1 MTSLESKTVGDYVFT
16 IDSDNFITYATAF
29 NGKSIIRSLG
39 IKSMSPKTSLNVT
52 VEITIQS
59 LGKLLSQPWTAQIGT
74 FDNKPIRFE
83 NLSLDF
89 ITELLFQ
96 QTETVPAE
104 FKVRLLEEGTQELCA
119 VVWNLDLYSPS
130 TWLWSDSAK
139 ENLAAFVQPNH
150 PVLRAVLDE
159 AVLILGKETKISAL
173 PGYQLPPLVRPMV
186 QSIYQAL
193 VNRKITYS
201 NPPASWDLPGG
212 QRIRNAQQI
221 LEEKVGTCLDTAV
234 LFASLLE
241 ASGLNPVV
249 ALIPGHAFVG
259 YWTAE
264 YYVEKGDPPLWTEL
278 PISDVINLVDS
289 GYIELIE
296 TTTICEGLNQTP
308 YAQAVTET
316 RARISSTEGLGV
328 KSSESTLINVAA
340 CRLLRP
346 RPIRPM
352 PATFKSPDGTV
363 QVIEYKPMEFNV
375 NLLKKQLSSEGG
387 QGAAASTLDLNVP
400 PVVRRW
406 LDSLLDLSLRNP
418 LINYRGTN
426 AARILSTPGLL
437 HVLEDLLQNNQTL
450 SLVPSRPS
458 KGSEANAESSIL
470 DVRGEVVGGGDSA
483 SRLAE
488 ALSKKI
494 VVTDFPEDSHKTT
507 LRKLAS
513 AAKTFVEETG
523 SNGLY
528 LALGTL
534 NWWVK
539 KGSNGELQE
548 VTSPLILVPVNIISK
563 NRGREYFLTIDESSQ
578 VVPNF
583 SLAEKLRRDYG
594 VNLDKLVNLVEDESG
609 VDIDGT
615 FEYVRKTFA
624 AAGINNFRVDEKASI
639 SIFNFSTY
647 RMWRDLLDN
656 WEKFQENA
664 LINHFINSPN
674 SEFKDPVQDVP
685 QEDLDYLVSR
695 LPISSDASQAR
706 AISMAM
712 AGKTFI
718 LQGPP
723 GTGKSQTITNLL
735 ARALSEGKRVL
746 FVAQKEDAREVV
758 ANRLEAAGLA
768 AFSLNLGDKK
778 TSPRVIKEQLA
789 KVIDIAIAAD
799 EVGYETAR
807 GEYEGALLPL
817 QKYRN
822 RLHEVGRLGESI
834 YSALD
839 KKLAVQGTTA
849 LPIPGEFIANSSVE
863 DKELLHRSTKNL
875 ADLGPQ
881 TGIASTNPW
890 SFTTRTLDF
899 SESELAELKDLV
911 RFLRD
916 SLPVIQRS
924 PQSVTFLNSAKSVE
938 EITRIRSLQ
947 FDEAKSV
954 PQIDFTSPTS
964 QDAQRSAR
972 KSLEIFRTA
981 LNATTFDVSRLDSME
996 IDIWITKA
1004 QEADTSFVLFKGM
1017 KQGGVLKKITAIL
1030 GSAITA
1036 DKTQIVTALESLRS
1050 LKARKKQ
1057 AVNDL
1062 MQIPG
1067 IRIDE
1072 TLNFYTQDVL
1082 QTHFE
1087 MLERVEELS
1096 SFLSYTNC
1104 DSQTLEG
1111 LRSPAS
1117 SDSLAA
1123 LVGLGDKTKRVFE
1136 ILVSNEDSVTRWCN
1150 GGKFGTRFAEAIT
1163 QWSVDGLEHS
1173 FSQLTR
1179 WIALNAAAQPFVQHS
1194 LTEALSQLLS
1204 GKVSYID
1211 GPNAF
1216 LNGYYEALIQ
1226 NLKVE
1231 RGFNTFEAMTI
1242 NNHVKNLETAH
1253 TEIRDR
1259 LPRITGAE
1267 LLARRGFGSS
1277 MKVGAIGD
1285 LVAAIKQ
1292 PKSRTPIQTLL
1303 ARHWGVVTK
1312 ITPCVIASPD
1322 GCTRFLDASLPPF
1335 DLVVF
1340 DEASQIRVAHAVG
1353 AIGRAKAVIVVGDS
1367 KQMPP
1372 TSVAQV
1378 RNNESEEEE
1387 EKAADGLLGFDME
1400 SILDHCETALIP
1412 DIMLN
1417 WHYRSADESLIA
1429 FSNLKY
1435 YDGKLNSFPSPSTD
1449 RSLKGLSFE
1458 HVPGGQFLRPEN
1470 KPFYKVSKNGKNDF
1484 PEGTNQEEIDAIL
1497 KHLAKR
1503 LKDPETQNDSIGIV
1517 TFNKKQMDAI
1527 ENRLSEST
1535 DPDIQRAWSEGV
1547 GGETMFVKNLE
1558 TVQGS
1563 ERDVILFSVA
1573 FSKNLKGEIPLN
1585 FGPLTIA
1592 GGERRLNVAITRA
1605 RKQVRIFCSF
1615 MPDELVN
1622 RKPSSVGVAHLAQ
1635 FLKMANKEAEDSEEL
1650 YIIREPHPDRMR
1662 KVVLTALKDAGLNA
1676 VEEVGLSDF
1685 KVDIAIYDP
1694 KDSTKAVLGILL
1706 DGPRWNA
1713 RETVSDR
1720 DCLSVSLL
1728 RDRMGWPAIERI
1740 WLASW
1745 LRNPADEVQ
1754 RIKDV
1759 VDKVLKSGPA
1769 PVKKAQKKIEVEP
1782 IFTTL
1787 NSDEVADGE
1796 NPIDRLLQEIDE
1808 WIPMYPAVIA
1818 DKKYLDYLYDQ
1829 GVKKAVSEIAI
1840 QLTDAEGPVSPG
1852 RLAKFIA
1859 GCFGLERV
1867 VANRVNEINNMEF
1880 PGQKRDPEGFLF
1892 PQGVTHLTFPL
1903 WRRGTEY
1910 SARHIQDISITEISN
1925 AMKSICA
1932 VAHGIRPEQL
1942 NKEVSRLFG
1951 ITKVSAATNQR
1962 LDLARSFGLK
1972 HGRLVQDGEY
1982 IQAATQ

>member
-1 MTSLESKTVGDYVFT
+1 MTSLDSRTVGDYTFT

-29 NGKSIIRSLG
+29 NGKSIIRALG
-39 IKSMSPKTSLNVT
+39 IKSSSPKTSLNVT
-52 VEITIQS
+52 IEVTIQS
-59 LGKLLSQPWTAQIGT
+59 LGQSLSQPWTAQVGT
-74 FDNKPIRFE
+74 LDNRPLRFE

-89 ITELLFQ
+89 YSELLFQ

-104 FKVRLLEEGTQELCA
+104 LKVRLLEEGKEPLCE
-119 VVWNLDLYSPS
+119 VIWSLDFYSPS
-130 TWLWSDSAK
+130 TWLLTDSTK
-139 ENLAAFVQPNH
+139 ETLAAFVQPNH
-150 PVLRAVLDE
+150 PVLRSVLDD
-159 AVLILGKETKISAL
+159 AVSLLGKETKISAL
-173 PGYQLPPLVRPMV
+173 PGYQLPQLVRPMV

-201 NPPASWDLPGG
+201 NPPASWDLPMG
-212 QRIRNAQQI
+212 QRIRNAQTI

-241 ASGLNPVV
+241 ACGLHSVIAV
-249 ALIPGHAFVG
+249 IPGHAFVG

-264 YYVEKGDPPLWTEL
+264 YYAEQGDPPLWTEL

-296 TTTICEGLNQTP
+296 TTTICVGLNQVP
-308 YAQAVTET
+308 YAQAVSET
-316 RARISSTEGLGV
+316 RSRISSTDGLGSQST
-328 KSSESTLINVAA
+328 KSTLVNVTA
-340 CRLLRP
+340 CRVLRP

-363 QVIEYKPMEFNV
+363 QVIEYKPIEFSV
-375 NLLKKQLSSEGG
+375 NLLKQQLSNEGG
-387 QGAAASTLDLNVP
+387 QGSAASTLDLNVP

-418 LINYRGTN
+418 LINYRGSN
-426 AARILSTPGLL
+426 SVRILSAPGILG
-437 HVLEDLLQNNQTL
+437 VLENLLQNSQTL
-450 SLVPSRPS
+450 SLVPSRSS
-458 KGSEANAESSIL
+458 KGPEDASDSTIL
-470 DVRGEVVGGGDSA
+470 DARGEVTGAGDSG
-483 SRLAE
+483 SRIAE

-494 VVTDFPEDSHKTT
+494 IITDFAEDSHKSI

-513 AAKTFVEETG
+513 SAKTFVEETG

-534 NWWVK
+534 NWSVK
-539 KGSNGELQE
+539 NSKGENQA
-548 VTSPLILVPVNIISK
+548 VTSPLILVPVNITSK
-563 NRGREYFLTIDESSQ
+563 NRGREFFLSIDESSQ

-583 SLAEKLRRDYG
+583 SLAEKLRRDLG
-594 VNLDKLVNLVEDESG
+594 INLEQLVNLVEDESG

-615 FEYVRKTFA
+615 FEYIRKTLA
-624 AAGINNFRVDEKASI
+624 SAGVNNFRVDEKANLG
-639 SIFNFSTY
+639 IFNFSTY

-656 WEKFQENA
+656 WKKFQENA
-664 LINHFINSPN
+664 LIDHFINSPN
-674 SEFKDPVQDVP
+674 SEFKDPVQGVTE
-685 QEDLDYLVSR
+685 EDLDYLVSR

-746 FVAQKEDAREVV
+746 FVAQKEDARDVV
-758 ANRLEAAGLA
+758 AQRLESAGLS

-778 TSPRVIKEQLA
+778 TSPRAIKEQLV

-839 KKLAVQGTTA
+839 KKLAVQGSTA
-849 LPIPGEFIANSSVE
+849 LPIPGEFMANSTVE
-863 DKELLHRSTKNL
+863 DKEVLHRSIKIL

-890 SFTTRTLDF
+890 SFTTRTADF
-899 SESELAELKDLV
+899 SESDLTELRDLV
-911 RFLRD
+911 RSLRD
-916 SLPVIQRS
+916 TLLVAQKS
-924 PQSVTFLNSAKSVE
+924 PASMAFLNSTKSVD
-938 EITRIRSLQ
+938 EIIGIRTLQ

-954 PQIDFTSPTS
+954 PQIDFTSPAS

-972 KSLEIFRTA
+972 KSLKIFETS
-981 LNATTFDVSRLDSME
+981 LKSIPYDVNRLDSLE
-996 IDIWITKA
+996 IDVWITKA
-1004 QEADTSFVLFKGM
+1004 QEADASFVLFKGM
-1017 KQGGVLKKITAIL
+1017 KQGGVLKKITSIL
-1030 GSAITA
+1030 GTA
-1036 DKTQIVTALESLRS
+1036 VTSDRTKTVEALESLRS
-1050 LKARKKQ
+1050 LKVRKRQ

-1062 MQIPG
+1062 TQIPG
-1067 IRIDE
+1067 LRIDE
-1072 TLNFYTQDVL
+1072 TLNFYTHEVL
-1082 QTHFE
+1082 QSHSE
-1087 MLERVEELS
+1087 MLARIEELS
-1096 SFLSYTNC
+1096 SFLSQINC
-1104 DSQTLEG
+1104 GAQVLEE
-1111 LRSPAS
+1111 LRFPYS
-1117 SDSLAA
+1117 SDALAA
-1123 LVGLGDKTKRVFE
+1123 LVVLGEKTKRIFE
-1136 ILVSNEDSVTRWCN
+1136 ILDSNVESIDRWTTGN
-1150 GGKFGTRFAEAIT
+1150 EFGKKFAGTITEWAI
-1163 QWSVDGLEHS
+1163 DGLEHS

-1179 WIALNAAAQPFVQHS
+1179 WVTLNQAAQPLLEKS
-1194 LTEALSQLLS
+1194 LSEALSQLLT
-1204 GKVSYID
+1204 GKVNYID

-1216 LNGYYEALIQ
+1216 LNGYYETLVQ
-1226 NLKVE
+1226 NLRVE

-1253 TEIRDR
+1253 LEIRDR
-1259 LPRITGAE
+1259 LPRITGSE

-1292 PKSRTPIQTLL
+1292 PKNRTPIQTLL

-1322 GCTRFLDASLPPF
+1322 GCTRFLDAGLPPF

-1353 AIGRAKAVIVVGDS
+1353 AIGRAKAVIIVGDS

-1378 RNNESEEEE
+1378 RNHESDEEE

-1400 SILDHCETALIP
+1400 SILDHCEAALIP

-1458 HVPGGQFLRPEN
+1458 YVPGGQFLRAEN
-1470 KPFYKVSKNGKNDF
+1470 DAVYKPGKTPKVKYK
-1484 PEGTNQEEIDAIL
+1484 EQTNPAEIEAIL
-1497 KHLAKR
+1497 NHLAKR

-1517 TFNKKQMDAI
+1517 TFNQRQREEI
-1527 ENRLSEST
+1527 EEQLSEST

-1547 GGETMFVKNLE
+1547 GGESIFVKNLE

-1573 FSKNLKGEIPLN
+1573 FSKNLKGELPLN
-1585 FGPLTIA
+1585 FGPLNNA

-1605 RKQVRIFCSF
+1605 RKQVRVFCSF
-1615 MPDELVN
+1615 KPDDLIN
-1622 RKPSSVGVAHLAQ
+1622 RNPSSVGVAHLAQ
-1635 FLKMANKEAEDSEEL
+1635 FLKMANKEEESEEL
-1650 YIIREPHPDRMR
+1650 YVTREPHPDRMR
-1662 KVVLTALKDAGLNA
+1662 KQILAALKDAGLNA

-1685 KVDIAIYDP
+1685 KVDIAVYDP
-1694 KDSTKAVLGILL
+1694 KDNTKAVLGILL
-1706 DGPRWNA
+1706 DGPRWNS

-1754 RIKDV
+1754 RIKEV
-1759 VDKVLKSGPA
+1759 VENVLKLGAKPA
-1769 PVKKAQKKIEVEP
+1769 KKPQKKIDVEP

-1787 NSDEVADGE
+1787 NSDEVEDGE
-1796 NPIDRLLQEIDE
+1796 NPIDRLLQEIEE
-1808 WIPMYPAVIA
+1808 WTPMYPTVIA
-1818 DKKYLDYLYDQ
+1818 DKKYLDYLYDS
-1829 GVKKAVSEIAI
+1829 GVQKAVSDIAS

-1852 RLAKFIA
+1852 RLAKFVA

-1867 VANRVNEINNMEF
+1867 VTNRVDAINSLPY
-1880 PGQKRDPEGFLF
+1880 PGQHRDPEGFLY
-1892 PQGVTHLTFPL
+1892 PRGTTHLTFPL
-1903 WRRGTEY
+1903 WRRGTEL
-1910 SARHIQDISITEISN
+1910 SARHIQDISLTEISN

-1951 ITKVSAATNQR
+1951 VTKVSAATNQR
-1962 LDLARSFGLK
+1962 LDLARNFGLK
-1972 HGRLVQDGEY
+1972 NGRLVQDGEY
-1982 IQAATQ
+1982 VQASTN

>member
-1 MTSLESKTVGDYVFT
+1 
-16 IDSDNFITYATAF
+16 
-29 NGKSIIRSLG
+29 
-39 IKSMSPKTSLNVT
+39 MSPKTALNVT
-52 VEITIQS
+52 IEVTIQS
-59 LGKLLSQPWTAQIGT
+59 LGKSLSQPWKAQVGT
-74 FDNKPIRFE
+74 LDNKPIRFE

-89 ITELLFQ
+89 YSELLFQ

-104 FKVRLLEEGTQELCA
+104 LKVRLLEEGEQPLCE
-119 VVWNLDLYSPS
+119 VIWSLDFFSPS
-130 TWLWSDSAK
+130 TWLLTDSTK
-139 ENLAAFVQPNH
+139 ETLAAFVQPNH
-150 PVLRAVLDE
+150 PVLRGVLDE
-159 AVLILGKETKISAL
+159 AVSILGKETKISAL
-173 PGYQLPPLVRPMV
+173 PGYQLPQLVRPMV

-201 NPPASWDLPGG
+201 DPPASWDLPMG
-212 QRIRNAQQI
+212 QRIRNAQTV
-221 LEEKVGTCLDTAV
+221 LDEKVGTCLDTAV

-241 ASGLNPVV
+241 ASGLHSVIAV
-249 ALIPGHAFVG
+249 IPGHAFVG

-264 YYVEKGDPPLWTEL
+264 YYGEQGDPPLWTEL

-296 TTTICEGLNQTP
+296 TTTICDGLNQVP
-308 YAQAVTET
+308 YAQAVTQT
-316 RARISSTEGLGV
+316 RGSISSTDGLGSQ
-328 KSSESTLINVAA
+328 SSKSTLVNITA
-340 CRLLRP
+340 CRVLRP
-346 RPIRPM
+346 RPIRPI
-352 PATFKSPDGTV
+352 PAVFKSPDGTV
-363 QVIEYKPMEFNV
+363 QVIEYKPIEFSV
-375 NLLKKQLSSEGG
+375 NLLKKQLSDEGG
-387 QGAAASTLDLNVP
+387 QGAASSTLDLNVP

-418 LINYRGTN
+418 LINYRGSN
-426 AARILSTPGLL
+426 SVRILSAPGILG
-437 HVLEDLLQNNQTL
+437 VLENLLQNNQTL
-450 SLVPSRPS
+450 TLVPSRPS
-458 KGSEANAESSIL
+458 KGSEEKDDSTIL
-470 DVRGEVVGGGDSA
+470 DARGEVAGPGDSA
-483 SRLAE
+483 SRIAE

-494 VVTDFPEDSHKTT
+494 IVTDFPEDSHKST

-513 AAKTFVEETG
+513 SAKTFVEETG

-534 NWWVK
+534 NWSVK
-539 KGSNGELQE
+539 NSKGETQA

-563 NRGREYFLTIDESSQ
+563 NRGREYFLAIDESSQ

-583 SLAEKLRRDYG
+583 SLAEKLRRDLG
-594 VNLDKLVNLVEDESG
+594 INLEKLVNLVEDESG

-615 FEYVRKTFA
+615 FEYIRKTLA
-624 AAGINNFRVDEKASI
+624 AAGINNFRVDEKANLG
-639 SIFNFSTY
+639 IFNFSTY

-656 WEKFQENA
+656 WKKFQENS
-664 LINHFINSPN
+664 LIDHFINSPN
-674 SEFKDPVQDVP
+674 SEFKDPVQGVTE
-685 QEDLDYLVSR
+685 EDLDYLVSR

-746 FVAQKEDAREVV
+746 FVAQKEEARDVV
-758 ANRLEAAGLA
+758 AQRLESAGLA

-778 TSPRVIKEQLA
+778 TSPRVIKEQLV

-822 RLHEVGRLGESI
+822 RLHETGRLGESI

-839 KKLAVQGTTA
+839 KKLAVQGSTA
-849 LPIPGEFIANSSVE
+849 LPIPGEFIANSTVE
-863 DKELLHRSTKNL
+863 DKELLHRSIKNL

-890 SFTTRTLDF
+890 SFTTRNSDF
-899 SESELAELKDLV
+899 SEPELSELRDLV

-916 SLPVIQRS
+916 SLLVIQNS
-924 PQSVTFLNSAKSVE
+924 APSLAFLNAATSVE
-938 EITRIRSLQ
+938 EITGIRSLQ

-972 KSLEIFRTA
+972 KSLEIFETS
-981 LNATTFDVSRLDSME
+981 LKATPFDVNRLDSLE
-996 IDIWITKA
+996 IDVWITKA

-1030 GSAITA
+1030 GTAITS
-1036 DKTQIVTALESLRS
+1036 DKTKTVAALESLRS

-1057 AVNDL
+1057 AVTDL
-1062 MQIPG
+1062 THIPG
-1067 IRIDE
+1067 VRIDE
-1072 TLNFYTQDVL
+1072 TVNFYSQEVL
-1082 QTHFE
+1082 QAHSE
-1087 MLERVEELS
+1087 MLARIEELT
-1096 SFLSYTNC
+1096 SFLSLTNC
-1104 DSQTLEG
+1104 DPQTLEG
-1111 LRSPAS
+1111 LRAPS
-1117 SDSLAA
+1117 SADALKA
-1123 LVGLGDKTKRVFE
+1123 LVALGDKTKRVFE
-1136 ILVSNEDSVTRWCN
+1136 ILASSVDSVARWSDVN
-1150 GGKFGTRFAEAIT
+1150 KFGKKFAETVNEWA
-1163 QWSVDGLEHS
+1163 VDGLEHS

-1179 WIALNAAAQPFVQHS
+1179 WVALNQAAQPLVEKS
-1194 LTEALSQLLS
+1194 LNEALSQLLT
-1204 GKVSYID
+1204 GKVNYID

-1216 LNGYYEALIQ
+1216 LNGYYETLVQ
-1226 NLKVE
+1226 NLRVE

-1253 TEIRDR
+1253 SEIRDR
-1259 LPRITGAE
+1259 LPRITGSE

-1292 PKSRTPIQTLL
+1292 PKNRTPIQTLL

-1353 AIGRAKAVIVVGDS
+1353 AIGRAKAVIIVGDS

-1378 RNNESEEEE
+1378 RNHDSDEEEE
-1387 EKAADGLLGFDME
+1387 NAADGLLGFDME
-1400 SILDHCETALIP
+1400 SILDHCEAALIP

-1458 HVPGGQFLRPEN
+1458 YVPGGQFLRGEN
-1470 KPFYKVSKNGKNDF
+1470 DPVYKPGKTPKVMYK
-1484 PEGTNQEEIDAIL
+1484 EQTNPVEIEAIL

-1517 TFNKKQMDAI
+1517 TFNQRQREEI
-1527 ENRLSEST
+1527 EEQLSEST

-1547 GGETMFVKNLE
+1547 GGETIFVKNLE

-1573 FSKNLKGEIPLN
+1573 FSKNLKGELPLN
-1585 FGPLTIA
+1585 FGPLNNA

-1605 RKQVRIFCSF
+1605 RKQVRVFCSF
-1615 MPDELVN
+1615 KPDELIN
-1622 RKPSSVGVAHLAQ
+1622 RNPSSVGVAHLAQ
-1635 FLKMANKEAEDSEEL
+1635 FLKMANKEEDSEEL
-1650 YIIREPHPDRMR
+1650 YVTREPHPDRMR
-1662 KVVLTALKDAGLNA
+1662 KQVLSALKDAGLNA

-1706 DGPRWNA
+1706 DGPRWNS

-1754 RIKDV
+1754 RIKSV
-1759 VDKVLKSGPA
+1759 VDDVLKTGA
-1769 PVKKAQKKIEVEP
+1769 KPVKKAQKKTELGP

-1787 NSDEVADGE
+1787 NSDEVEDGE
-1796 NPIDRLLQEIDE
+1796 NPIDRLLQEVEE
-1808 WIPMYPAVIA
+1808 WTPMYPAVIA

-1829 GVKKAVSEIAI
+1829 GVQKAIHEIAV
-1840 QLTDAEGPVSPG
+1840 QLTDSEGPVSPG
-1852 RLAKFIA
+1852 RLAKFVA

-1867 VANRVNEINNMEF
+1867 VTNRVDAINGLPY
-1880 PGQKRDPEGFLF
+1880 PGQKRDAEGFLF
-1892 PQGVTHLTFPL
+1892 PKGETHLTFSL

-1910 SARHIQDISITEISN
+1910 SARHIQDISLTEIAN
-1925 AMKSICA
+1925 AMKAICGA
-1932 VAHGIRPEQL
+1932 AHGVRPEQL

-1962 LDLARSFGLK
+1962 LDMARSFGLK
-1972 HGRLVQDGEY
+1972 TGRLTQDGEY
-1982 IQAATQ
+1982 IQASTK

>member
-1 MTSLESKTVGDYVFT
+1 MTLLDSKTVGDYVFT

-29 NGKSIIRSLG
+29 NGKSIIRALG
-39 IKSMSPKTSLNVT
+39 IRSMSSKTALNVT
-52 VEITIQS
+52 IEVTIQS
-59 LGKLLSQPWTAQIGT
+59 LGKSLSHPWTAQVGT
-74 FDNKPIRFE
+74 LDNKPIRFE
-83 NLSLDF
+83 DLSLDF
-89 ITELLFQ
+89 YSELLFQ
-96 QTETVPAE
+96 QIETVPAE
-104 FKVRLLEEGTQELCA
+104 LKVRLLEEGTQQLCE
-119 VVWNLDLYSPS
+119 VIWSLDFYSPS
-130 TWLWSDSAK
+130 TWLLTDSTK
-139 ENLAAFVQPNH
+139 ETLAAFVQPNH
-150 PVLRAVLDE
+150 PVLRGVLDE
-159 AVLILGKETKISAL
+159 AVSILGKETKISAL
-173 PGYQLPPLVRPMV
+173 PGYQLPQLVRPMV

-201 NPPASWDLPGG
+201 DPPASWDLKG
-212 QRIRNAQQI
+212 QRIRNPQTV
-221 LEEKVGTCLDTAV
+221 LDEKVGTCLDTAV

-241 ASGLNPVV
+241 ASGLHPVIAV
-249 ALIPGHAFVG
+249 IPGHAFVG
-259 YWTAE
+259 FWTAE
-264 YYVEKGDPPLWTEL
+264 YYAEQADPPLWTEL

-296 TTTICEGLNQTP
+296 TTTICDGLNQVP

-316 RARISSTEGLGV
+316 RGRISSTDGLGSL
-328 KSSESTLINVAA
+328 SSRSTLVNVVA
-340 CRLLRP
+340 CRVLRP
-346 RPIRPM
+346 RPIRPI
-352 PATFKSPDGTV
+352 PAVFKSPDGTV
-363 QVIEYKPMEFNV
+363 QVIEYKPIEFSV
-375 NLLKKQLSSEGG
+375 NLLKKQMSEEGG
-387 QGAAASTLDLNVP
+387 QGGAASTLDLNVP

-418 LINYRGTN
+418 LINYRGSN
-426 AARILSTPGLL
+426 SVRILSAPGILG
-437 HVLEDLLQNNQTL
+437 VLENLLQNNQTL
-450 SLVPSRPS
+450 TLVPSRPS
-458 KGSEANAESSIL
+458 KGSESTADTTIL
-470 DVRGEVVGGGDSA
+470 DARGEVAGGGDSA
-483 SRLAE
+483 STIAE

-494 VVTDFPEDSHKTT
+494 IITDFPEDSHKST

-513 AAKTFVEETG
+513 SAKTFMEETG

-528 LALGTL
+528 LAMGTL
-534 NWWVK
+534 NWSVK
-539 KGSNGELQE
+539 NSKGESQA

-563 NRGREYFLTIDESSQ
+563 NRGREYFLAIDESSQ

-583 SLAEKLRRDYG
+583 SLAEKLRRDLG
-594 VNLDKLVNLVEDESG
+594 INLEKLVNLVEDESG

-615 FEYVRKTFA
+615 FDYIRKTFA
-624 AAGINNFRVDEKASI
+624 AAGINNFRVDEKANLG
-639 SIFNFSTY
+639 IFNFSTY

-656 WEKFQENA
+656 WKKFQENA

-674 SEFKDPVQDVP
+674 SEFKDPVQGVTE
-685 QEDLDYLVSR
+685 EDLDYLVSR

-746 FVAQKEDAREVV
+746 FVAQKEDARDVV
-758 ANRLEAAGLA
+758 AQRLESAGLA

-778 TSPRVIKEQLA
+778 TSPRAIKEQLV

-822 RLHEVGRLGESI
+822 RLHEAGRLGESI

-839 KKLAVQGTTA
+839 KKLAVQGSTA
-849 LPIPGEFIANSSVE
+849 LPIPGEFIANSTVE
-863 DKELLHRSTKNL
+863 DKELLHRSIKNL

-890 SFTTRTLDF
+890 SFTTRTSDF
-899 SESELAELKDLV
+899 SEPELSELKDLV

-916 SLPVIQRS
+916 SLLVIQNSS
-924 PQSVTFLNSAKSVE
+924 PSLAFLNAATSVE
-938 EITRIRSLQ
+938 EITGIRSLQ

-972 KSLEIFRTA
+972 KSLEIFETS
-981 LNATTFDVSRLDSME
+981 LKATPFDVNRLDSLE
-996 IDIWITKA
+996 IDVWITKA

-1030 GSAITA
+1030 GTAITS
-1036 DKTQIVTALESLRS
+1036 DKTKTVAALESLRS

-1057 AVNDL
+1057 AVTDL
-1062 MQIPG
+1062 THIPG
-1067 IRIDE
+1067 VRIDE
-1072 TLNFYTQDVL
+1072 TVNFYSQEVL
-1082 QTHFE
+1082 QAHSE
-1087 MLERVEELS
+1087 MLARIEELT
-1096 SFLSYTNC
+1096 SFLSLTNC
-1104 DSQTLEG
+1104 DPQTLEG
-1111 LRSPAS
+1111 LRAPS
-1117 SDSLAA
+1117 SADALKA

-1136 ILVSNEDSVTRWCN
+1136 ILASNVDSVARWSDGN
-1150 GGKFGTRFAEAIT
+1150 KFGKKFAETVNEWA
-1163 QWSVDGLEHS
+1163 VDGLEHS

-1179 WIALNAAAQPFVQHS
+1179 WVALNQAAQPLVEKS
-1194 LTEALSQLLS
+1194 LNEALSRLLT
-1204 GKVSYID
+1204 GKVNYID

-1216 LNGYYEALIQ
+1216 LNGYYETLVQ
-1226 NLKVE
+1226 NLRVE

-1253 TEIRDR
+1253 SEIRDR
-1259 LPRITGAE
+1259 LPRITGSE

-1292 PKSRTPIQTLL
+1292 PKNRTPIQTLL

-1353 AIGRAKAVIVVGDS
+1353 AIGRAKAVIIVGDS

-1378 RNNESEEEE
+1378 RNHDSDEEE

-1400 SILDHCETALIP
+1400 SILDHCEAALIP

-1458 HVPGGQFLRPEN
+1458 YVPGGQFLRGEN
-1470 KPFYKVSKNGKNDF
+1470 DPVYKPGKTPKVMYK
-1484 PEGTNQEEIDAIL
+1484 EQTNPVEIEAIL

-1517 TFNKKQMDAI
+1517 TFNQRQREEI
-1527 ENRLSEST
+1527 EEQLSEST

-1547 GGETMFVKNLE
+1547 GGETIFVKNLE

-1573 FSKNLKGEIPLN
+1573 FSKNLKGELPLN
-1585 FGPLTIA
+1585 FGPLNNA

-1605 RKQVRIFCSF
+1605 RKQVRVFCSF
-1615 MPDELVN
+1615 KPDELIN
-1622 RKPSSVGVAHLAQ
+1622 RNPSSVGVAHLAQ
-1635 FLKMANKEAEDSEEL
+1635 FLKMANKEEDSEEL
-1650 YIIREPHPDRMR
+1650 YVTREPHPDRMR
-1662 KVVLTALKDAGLNA
+1662 KQVLSALKDAGLNA

-1706 DGPRWNA
+1706 DGPRWNS

-1754 RIKDV
+1754 RIKSV
-1759 VDKVLKSGPA
+1759 VEDVLKTGA
-1769 PVKKAQKKIEVEP
+1769 KPVKKAQKKTELGP

-1787 NSDEVADGE
+1787 NSDEVEDGE
-1796 NPIDRLLQEIDE
+1796 NPIDRLLQEVEE
-1808 WIPMYPAVIA
+1808 WTPMYPAVIA

-1829 GVKKAVSEIAI
+1829 GVQKAVHEIAV
-1840 QLTDAEGPVSPG
+1840 QLTDSEGPVSPG
-1852 RLAKFIA
+1852 RLAKFVA

-1867 VANRVNEINNMEF
+1867 VTNRVDAINGLPY
-1880 PGQKRDPEGFLF
+1880 PGQKRDAEGFLF
-1892 PQGVTHLTFPL
+1892 PKGETHLTFSL

-1910 SARHIQDISITEISN
+1910 SARHIQDISLTEISN
-1925 AMKSICA
+1925 AMKAICGA
-1932 VAHGIRPEQL
+1932 AHGVRPEQL

-1962 LDLARSFGLK
+1962 LDMARSFGLK
-1972 HGRLVQDGEY
+1972 NGRLTQDGEY
-1982 IQAATQ
+1982 IQASTK

>member
-1 MTSLESKTVGDYVFT
+1 MTLLDSKTVGDYVFT

-29 NGKSIIRSLG
+29 NGKSIIRALG
-39 IKSMSPKTSLNVT
+39 IRSMSSKTALNVT
-52 VEITIQS
+52 IEVTIQS
-59 LGKLLSQPWTAQIGT
+59 LGKSLSHPWTAQVGT
-74 FDNKPIRFE
+74 LDNKPIRFE
-83 NLSLDF
+83 DLSLDF
-89 ITELLFQ
+89 YSELLFQ
-96 QTETVPAE
+96 QIETVPAE
-104 FKVRLLEEGTQELCA
+104 LKVRLLEEGAQQLCE
-119 VVWNLDLYSPS
+119 VIWSLDFYSPS
-130 TWLWSDSAK
+130 TWLLTDSTK
-139 ENLAAFVQPNH
+139 ETLAAFVQPNH
-150 PVLRAVLDE
+150 PVLRGVLDE
-159 AVLILGKETKISAL
+159 AVSILGKETKISAL
-173 PGYQLPPLVRPMV
+173 PGYQLPQLVRPMV

-201 NPPASWDLPGG
+201 DPPASWDLKG
-212 QRIRNAQQI
+212 QRIRNPQTV
-221 LEEKVGTCLDTAV
+221 LDEKVGTCLDTAV

-241 ASGLNPVV
+241 ASGLHPVIAV
-249 ALIPGHAFVG
+249 IPGHAFVG
-259 YWTAE
+259 FWTAE
-264 YYVEKGDPPLWTEL
+264 YYAEQADPPLWTEL

-296 TTTICEGLNQTP
+296 TTTICDGLNQVP

-316 RARISSTEGLGV
+316 RGRISSTDGLGSL
-328 KSSESTLINVAA
+328 SSRSTLVNVVA
-340 CRLLRP
+340 CRVLRP
-346 RPIRPM
+346 RPIRPI
-352 PATFKSPDGTV
+352 PAVFKSPDGTV
-363 QVIEYKPMEFNV
+363 QVIEYKPIEFSV
-375 NLLKKQLSSEGG
+375 NLLKKQMSEEGG
-387 QGAAASTLDLNVP
+387 QGGAASTLDLNVP

-418 LINYRGTN
+418 LINYRGSN
-426 AARILSTPGLL
+426 SVRILSAPGILG
-437 HVLEDLLQNNQTL
+437 VLENLLQNNQTL
-450 SLVPSRPS
+450 TLVPSRPS
-458 KGSEANAESSIL
+458 KGSESTADTTIL
-470 DVRGEVVGGGDSA
+470 DARGEVAGGGDSA
-483 SRLAE
+483 STIAE

-494 VVTDFPEDSHKTT
+494 IITDFPEDSHKST

-513 AAKTFVEETG
+513 SAKTFMEETG

-528 LALGTL
+528 LAMGTL
-534 NWWVK
+534 NWSVK
-539 KGSNGELQE
+539 NSKGESQA

-563 NRGREYFLTIDESSQ
+563 NRGREYFLAIDESSQ

-583 SLAEKLRRDYG
+583 SLAEKLRRDLG
-594 VNLDKLVNLVEDESG
+594 INLEKLVNLVEDESG

-615 FEYVRKTFA
+615 FDYIRKTFA
-624 AAGINNFRVDEKASI
+624 AAGINNFRVDEKANLG
-639 SIFNFSTY
+639 IFNFSTY

-656 WEKFQENA
+656 WKKFQENA

-674 SEFKDPVQDVP
+674 SEFKDPVQGVTE
-685 QEDLDYLVSR
+685 EDLDYLVSR

-746 FVAQKEDAREVV
+746 FVAQKEDARDVV
-758 ANRLEAAGLA
+758 AQRLESAGLA

-778 TSPRVIKEQLA
+778 TSPRAIKEQLV

-822 RLHEVGRLGESI
+822 RLHEAGRLGESI

-839 KKLAVQGTTA
+839 KKLAVQGSTA
-849 LPIPGEFIANSSVE
+849 LPIPGEFIANSTVE
-863 DKELLHRSTKNL
+863 DKELLHRSIKNL

-890 SFTTRTLDF
+890 SFTTRTSDF
-899 SESELAELKDLV
+899 SEPELSELKDLV

-916 SLPVIQRS
+916 SLLVIQNSS
-924 PQSVTFLNSAKSVE
+924 PSLAFLNAATSVE
-938 EITRIRSLQ
+938 ETTGIRSLQ

-972 KSLEIFRTA
+972 KSLEIFETS
-981 LNATTFDVSRLDSME
+981 LKATPFDVNRLDSLE
-996 IDIWITKA
+996 VDVWITKA
-1004 QEADTSFVLFKGM
+1004 QEADTSFVLIKGM
-1017 KQGGVLKKITAIL
+1017 KQGGVLKRITAIL
-1030 GSAITA
+1030 GTAITS
-1036 DKTQIVTALESLRS
+1036 DKTKTVAALESLRS

-1057 AVNDL
+1057 AITDL
-1062 MQIPG
+1062 THIPG
-1067 IRIDE
+1067 VRIDE
-1072 TLNFYTQDVL
+1072 TVNFYSQEVL
-1082 QTHFE
+1082 QAHSE
-1087 MLERVEELS
+1087 MLARIEELT
-1096 SFLSYTNC
+1096 SFLYLTNC
-1104 DSQTLEG
+1104 DPQTLEG
-1111 LRSPAS
+1111 LRAPS
-1117 SDSLAA
+1117 SADALKA

-1136 ILVSNEDSVTRWCN
+1136 ILASNVDSVARWSDGN
-1150 GGKFGTRFAEAIT
+1150 KFGKKFAETVNEWA
-1163 QWSVDGLEHS
+1163 VDGLEHS

-1179 WIALNAAAQPFVQHS
+1179 WVALNQAAQPLVEKS
-1194 LTEALSQLLS
+1194 LNEALSRLLT
-1204 GKVSYID
+1204 GKVNYID

-1216 LNGYYEALIQ
+1216 LNGYYETLVQ
-1226 NLKVE
+1226 NLRVE

-1253 TEIRDR
+1253 SEIRDR
-1259 LPRITGAE
+1259 LPRITGSE

-1292 PKSRTPIQTLL
+1292 PKNRTPIQTLL

-1353 AIGRAKAVIVVGDS
+1353 AIGRAKAVIIVGDS

-1378 RNNESEEEE
+1378 RNHDSDEEE

-1400 SILDHCETALIP
+1400 SILDHCEAALIP

-1458 HVPGGQFLRPEN
+1458 YVPGGQFLRGEN
-1470 KPFYKVSKNGKNDF
+1470 DPVYKPGKTPKVMYK
-1484 PEGTNQEEIDAIL
+1484 EQTNPVEIEAIL

-1517 TFNKKQMDAI
+1517 TFNQRQREEI
-1527 ENRLSEST
+1527 EEQLSEST

-1547 GGETMFVKNLE
+1547 GGETIFVKNLE

-1573 FSKNLKGEIPLN
+1573 FSKNLKGELPLN
-1585 FGPLTIA
+1585 FGPLNNA

-1605 RKQVRIFCSF
+1605 RKQVRVFCSF
-1615 MPDELVN
+1615 KPDELIN
-1622 RKPSSVGVAHLAQ
+1622 RNPSSVGVAHLAQ
-1635 FLKMANKEAEDSEEL
+1635 FLKMANKEEDSEEL
-1650 YIIREPHPDRMR
+1650 YVTREPHPDRMR
-1662 KVVLTALKDAGLNA
+1662 KQVLSALKDAGLNA

-1706 DGPRWNA
+1706 DGPRWNS

-1754 RIKDV
+1754 RIKSV
-1759 VDKVLKSGPA
+1759 VEDVLKTGA
-1769 PVKKAQKKIEVEP
+1769 KPVKKAQKKTELGP

-1787 NSDEVADGE
+1787 NSDEVEDGE
-1796 NPIDRLLQEIDE
+1796 NPIDRLLQEVDE
-1808 WIPMYPAVIA
+1808 WTPMYPSVIA
-1818 DKKYLDYLYDQ
+1818 DKRYLDYLYDQ
-1829 GVKKAVSEIAI
+1829 GVQKAVHEIAV
-1840 QLTDAEGPVSPG
+1840 QLTDSEGPVSPG
-1852 RLAKFIA
+1852 RLAKFVA

-1867 VANRVNEINNMEF
+1867 VTNRVDAINGLPY
-1880 PGQKRDPEGFLF
+1880 PGQKRDAEGFLF
-1892 PQGVTHLTFPL
+1892 PKGETHLTFSL

-1910 SARHIQDISITEISN
+1910 SARHIQDISLTEISN
-1925 AMKSICA
+1925 AMKAICGA
-1932 VAHGIRPEQL
+1932 AHGVRPEQL

-1962 LDLARSFGLK
+1962 LDMARSFGLK
-1972 HGRLVQDGEY
+1972 NGRLTQDGEY
-1982 IQAATQ
+1982 IQASTK

>member
-1 MTSLESKTVGDYVFT
+1 MTLLDSKTVGDYVFT

-29 NGKSIIRSLG
+29 NGKSIIRALG
-39 IKSMSPKTSLNVT
+39 IRSMSSKTALNVT
-52 VEITIQS
+52 IEVTIQS
-59 LGKLLSQPWTAQIGT
+59 LGKSLSQPWKAQVGT
-74 FDNKPIRFE
+74 LDNKPIRFE

-89 ITELLFQ
+89 YSELLFQ
-96 QTETVPAE
+96 QIETVPAE
-104 FKVRLLEEGTQELCA
+104 LKVRLLEEGTQQLCE
-119 VVWNLDLYSPS
+119 VIWSLDFYSPS
-130 TWLWSDSAK
+130 TWLLTDSTK
-139 ENLAAFVQPNH
+139 ETLAAFVQPNH
-150 PVLRAVLDE
+150 PVLRGVLDE
-159 AVLILGKETKISAL
+159 AVSILGKETKISAL
-173 PGYQLPPLVRPMV
+173 PGYQLPQLVRPMV

-201 NPPASWDLPGG
+201 DPPASWDLKG
-212 QRIRNAQQI
+212 QRIRNPQTV
-221 LEEKVGTCLDTAV
+221 LDEKVGTCLDTAV

-241 ASGLNPVV
+241 ASGLHPVIAV
-249 ALIPGHAFVG
+249 IPGHAFVG
-259 YWTAE
+259 FWTAE
-264 YYVEKGDPPLWTEL
+264 YYAEQADPPLWTEL

-296 TTTICEGLNQTP
+296 TTTICDGLNQVP

-316 RARISSTEGLGV
+316 RGRISSTDGLGSL
-328 KSSESTLINVAA
+328 SSRSTLVNVVA
-340 CRLLRP
+340 CRVLRP
-346 RPIRPM
+346 RPIRPI
-352 PATFKSPDGTV
+352 PAVFKSPDGTV
-363 QVIEYKPMEFNV
+363 QVIEYKPIEFSV
-375 NLLKKQLSSEGG
+375 NLLKKQMSEEGG
-387 QGAAASTLDLNVP
+387 QGGAASTLDLNVP

-418 LINYRGTN
+418 LINYRGSN
-426 AARILSTPGLL
+426 SVRILSAPGILG
-437 HVLEDLLQNNQTL
+437 VLENLLQNNQTL
-450 SLVPSRPS
+450 TLVPSRPS
-458 KGSEANAESSIL
+458 KGSESTADTTIL
-470 DVRGEVVGGGDSA
+470 DARGEVAGGGDSA
-483 SRLAE
+483 STIAE

-494 VVTDFPEDSHKTT
+494 IITDFPEDSHKST

-513 AAKTFVEETG
+513 SAKTFMEETG

-528 LALGTL
+528 LAMGTL
-534 NWWVK
+534 NWSVK
-539 KGSNGELQE
+539 NSKGESQA

-563 NRGREYFLTIDESSQ
+563 NRGREYFLAIDESSQ

-583 SLAEKLRRDYG
+583 SLAEKLRRDLG
-594 VNLDKLVNLVEDESG
+594 INLEKLVNLVEDESG

-615 FEYVRKTFA
+615 FDYIRKTFA
-624 AAGINNFRVDEKASI
+624 AAGINNFRVDEKANLG
-639 SIFNFSTY
+639 IFNFSTY

-656 WEKFQENA
+656 WKKFQENA

-674 SEFKDPVQDVP
+674 SEFKDPVQGVTE
-685 QEDLDYLVSR
+685 EDLDYLVSR

-746 FVAQKEDAREVV
+746 FVAQKEDARDVV
-758 ANRLEAAGLA
+758 AQRLESAGLA

-778 TSPRVIKEQLA
+778 TSPRAIKEQLV

-822 RLHEVGRLGESI
+822 RLHEAGRLGESI

-839 KKLAVQGTTA
+839 KKLAVQGSTA
-849 LPIPGEFIANSSVE
+849 LPIPGEFIANSTVE
-863 DKELLHRSTKNL
+863 DKELLHRSIKNL

-890 SFTTRTLDF
+890 SFTTRTSDF
-899 SESELAELKDLV
+899 SEPELSELKDLV

-916 SLPVIQRS
+916 SLLVIQNSS
-924 PQSVTFLNSAKSVE
+924 PSLAFLNAATSVE
-938 EITRIRSLQ
+938 EITGIRSLQ

-972 KSLEIFRTA
+972 KSLEIFETS
-981 LNATTFDVSRLDSME
+981 LKATPFNVNRLDSLE
-996 IDIWITKA
+996 VDVWITKA

-1030 GSAITA
+1030 GTAITS
-1036 DKTQIVTALESLRS
+1036 DKTKTVAALESLRS

-1057 AVNDL
+1057 AVTDL
-1062 MQIPG
+1062 THIPG
-1067 IRIDE
+1067 VRIDE
-1072 TLNFYTQDVL
+1072 TVNFYSQEVL
-1082 QTHFE
+1082 QAHSE
-1087 MLERVEELS
+1087 MLARIEELT
-1096 SFLSYTNC
+1096 SFLSLTNC
-1104 DSQTLEG
+1104 DPQTLEG
-1111 LRSPAS
+1111 LRAPS
-1117 SDSLAA
+1117 SADALKA

-1136 ILVSNEDSVTRWCN
+1136 ILASNVDSVARWSDGN
-1150 GGKFGTRFAEAIT
+1150 KFGKKFAETVNEWA
-1163 QWSVDGLEHS
+1163 VDGLEHS

-1179 WIALNAAAQPFVQHS
+1179 WVALNQAAQPLVEKS
-1194 LTEALSQLLS
+1194 LNEALSRLLT
-1204 GKVSYID
+1204 GKVNYID

-1216 LNGYYEALIQ
+1216 LNGYYETLVQ
-1226 NLKVE
+1226 NLRVE

-1253 TEIRDR
+1253 SEIRDR
-1259 LPRITGAE
+1259 LPRITGSE

-1292 PKSRTPIQTLL
+1292 PKNRTPIQTLL

-1353 AIGRAKAVIVVGDS
+1353 AIGRAKAVIIVGDS

-1378 RNNESEEEE
+1378 RNHDSDEEE

-1400 SILDHCETALIP
+1400 SILDHCEAALIP

-1458 HVPGGQFLRPEN
+1458 YVPGGQFLRGEN
-1470 KPFYKVSKNGKNDF
+1470 DPVYKPGKTTKVMYK
-1484 PEGTNQEEIDAIL
+1484 EQTNPVEIEAIL

-1517 TFNKKQMDAI
+1517 TFNQRQREEI
-1527 ENRLSEST
+1527 EEQLSEST

-1547 GGETMFVKNLE
+1547 GGETIFVKNLE

-1573 FSKNLKGEIPLN
+1573 FSKNLKGELPLN
-1585 FGPLTIA
+1585 FGPLNNA

-1605 RKQVRIFCSF
+1605 RKQVRVFCSF
-1615 MPDELVN
+1615 KPDELIN
-1622 RKPSSVGVAHLAQ
+1622 RNPSSVGVAHLAQ
-1635 FLKMANKEAEDSEEL
+1635 FLKMANKEEDSEEL
-1650 YIIREPHPDRMR
+1650 YVTREPHPDRMR
-1662 KVVLTALKDAGLNA
+1662 KQVLSALKDAGLNA

-1706 DGPRWNA
+1706 DGPRWNS

-1754 RIKDV
+1754 RIKSV
-1759 VDKVLKSGPA
+1759 VEDVLKTGA
-1769 PVKKAQKKIEVEP
+1769 KPVKKAQKKTELGP

-1787 NSDEVADGE
+1787 NSDEVEDGE
-1796 NPIDRLLQEIDE
+1796 NPIDRLLQEVEE
-1808 WIPMYPAVIA
+1808 WTPMYPAVIA

-1829 GVKKAVSEIAI
+1829 GVQKAVHEIAV
-1840 QLTDAEGPVSPG
+1840 QLTDSEGPVSPG
-1852 RLAKFIA
+1852 RLAKFVA

-1867 VANRVNEINNMEF
+1867 VTNRVDAINGLPY
-1880 PGQKRDPEGFLF
+1880 PGQKRDAEGFLF
-1892 PQGVTHLTFPL
+1892 PKGETHLTFSL

-1910 SARHIQDISITEISN
+1910 SARHIQDISLTEISN
-1925 AMKSICA
+1925 AMKAICGA
-1932 VAHGIRPEQL
+1932 AHGVRPEQL

-1962 LDLARSFGLK
+1962 LDMARSFGLK
-1972 HGRLVQDGEY
+1972 NGRLIQDGEY
-1982 IQAATQ
+1982 IQASTK

>member
-1 MTSLESKTVGDYVFT
+1 MTLLDSKTVGDYVFT

-29 NGKSIIRSLG
+29 NGKSIIRALG
-39 IKSMSPKTSLNVT
+39 IRSMSSKTSLNVT
-52 VEITIQS
+52 IEVTIQS
-59 LGKLLSQPWTAQIGT
+59 LGKSLSHPWTAQVGT
-74 FDNKPIRFE
+74 LDNKPIRFE
-83 NLSLDF
+83 DLSLDF
-89 ITELLFQ
+89 YSELLFQ
-96 QTETVPAE
+96 QIETVPAE
-104 FKVRLLEEGTQELCA
+104 LKVRLLEEGAQQLCE
-119 VVWNLDLYSPS
+119 VIWSLDFYSPS
-130 TWLWSDSAK
+130 TWLLTDSTK
-139 ENLAAFVQPNH
+139 ETLAAFVQPNH
-150 PVLRAVLDE
+150 PVLRGVLDE
-159 AVLILGKETKISAL
+159 AVSILGKETKISAL
-173 PGYQLPPLVRPMV
+173 PGYQLPQLVRPMV
-186 QSIYQAL
+186 QSSYQAL

-201 NPPASWDLPGG
+201 DPPASWDLKG
-212 QRIRNAQQI
+212 QRIRNPQTV
-221 LEEKVGTCLDTAV
+221 LDEKVGTCLDTAV

-241 ASGLNPVV
+241 ASGLHPVIAV
-249 ALIPGHAFVG
+249 IPGHAFVG
-259 YWTAE
+259 FWTAE
-264 YYVEKGDPPLWTEL
+264 YYAEQADPPLWTEL

-296 TTTICEGLNQTP
+296 TTTICDGLNQVP

-316 RARISSTEGLGV
+316 RGRISSTDGLGSL
-328 KSSESTLINVAA
+328 SSRSTLVNVVA
-340 CRLLRP
+340 CRVLRP
-346 RPIRPM
+346 RPIRPI
-352 PATFKSPDGTV
+352 PAVFKSPDGTV
-363 QVIEYKPMEFNV
+363 QVIEYKPIEFSV
-375 NLLKKQLSSEGG
+375 NLLKKQMSEEGG
-387 QGAAASTLDLNVP
+387 QGGAASTLDLNVP

-418 LINYRGTN
+418 LINYRGSN
-426 AARILSTPGLL
+426 SVRILSAPGILG
-437 HVLEDLLQNNQTL
+437 VLENLLQNNQTL
-450 SLVPSRPS
+450 TLVPSRPS
-458 KGSEANAESSIL
+458 KGSESTADTTIL
-470 DVRGEVVGGGDSA
+470 DARGEVAGGGDSA
-483 SRLAE
+483 STIAE

-494 VVTDFPEDSHKTT
+494 IITDFPEDSHKST

-513 AAKTFVEETG
+513 SAKTFMEETG

-528 LALGTL
+528 LAMGTL
-534 NWWVK
+534 NWSVK
-539 KGSNGELQE
+539 NSKGESQA

-563 NRGREYFLTIDESSQ
+563 NRGREYFLAIDESSQ

-583 SLAEKLRRDYG
+583 SLAEKLRRDLG
-594 VNLDKLVNLVEDESG
+594 INLEKLVNLVEDESG

-615 FEYVRKTFA
+615 FDYIRKTFA
-624 AAGINNFRVDEKASI
+624 AAGINNFRVDEKANLG
-639 SIFNFSTY
+639 IFNFSTY

-656 WEKFQENA
+656 WKKFQENA

-674 SEFKDPVQDVP
+674 SEFKDPVQGVTE
-685 QEDLDYLVSR
+685 EDLDYLVSR

-746 FVAQKEDAREVV
+746 FVAQKEDARDVV
-758 ANRLEAAGLA
+758 AQRLESAGLA

-778 TSPRVIKEQLA
+778 TSPRAIKEQLV

-822 RLHEVGRLGESI
+822 RLHEAGRLGESI

-839 KKLAVQGTTA
+839 KKLAVQGSTA
-849 LPIPGEFIANSSVE
+849 LPIPGEFIANSTVE
-863 DKELLHRSTKNL
+863 DKELLHRSIKNL

-890 SFTTRTLDF
+890 SFTTRTSDF
-899 SESELAELKDLV
+899 SEPELSELKDLV

-916 SLPVIQRS
+916 SLLVIQNSS
-924 PQSVTFLNSAKSVE
+924 PSLAFLNAATSVE
-938 EITRIRSLQ
+938 EITGIRSLQ

-972 KSLEIFRTA
+972 KSLEIFETS
-981 LNATTFDVSRLDSME
+981 LKATPFDVNRLDSLE
-996 IDIWITKA
+996 VDVWITKA

-1030 GSAITA
+1030 GTAITS
-1036 DKTQIVTALESLRS
+1036 DKTKTVAALESLRS

-1057 AVNDL
+1057 AVTDL
-1062 MQIPG
+1062 THIPG
-1067 IRIDE
+1067 VRIDE
-1072 TLNFYTQDVL
+1072 TVNFYSQEVL
-1082 QTHFE
+1082 QAHSE
-1087 MLERVEELS
+1087 MLARIEELT
-1096 SFLSYTNC
+1096 SFLSLTNC
-1104 DSQTLEG
+1104 DPQTLEG
-1111 LRSPAS
+1111 LRAPS
-1117 SDSLAA
+1117 SADALKA

-1136 ILVSNEDSVTRWCN
+1136 ILASNVDSVARWSDGN
-1150 GGKFGTRFAEAIT
+1150 KFGKKFAETVNEWA
-1163 QWSVDGLEHS
+1163 VDGLEHS

-1179 WIALNAAAQPFVQHS
+1179 WVALNQAAQPLVEKS
-1194 LTEALSQLLS
+1194 LNEALSQLLT
-1204 GKVSYID
+1204 GKVNYID

-1216 LNGYYEALIQ
+1216 LNGYYETLVQ
-1226 NLKVE
+1226 NLRVE

-1253 TEIRDR
+1253 SEIRDR
-1259 LPRITGAE
+1259 LPRITGSE

-1292 PKSRTPIQTLL
+1292 PKNRTPIQTLL

-1353 AIGRAKAVIVVGDS
+1353 AIGRAKAVIIVGDS

-1378 RNNESEEEE
+1378 RNHDSDEEEE
-1387 EKAADGLLGFDME
+1387 NAADGLLGFDME
-1400 SILDHCETALIP
+1400 SILDHCEAALIP

-1458 HVPGGQFLRPEN
+1458 YVPGGQFLRGEN
-1470 KPFYKVSKNGKNDF
+1470 DPVYKPGKTTKVMYK
-1484 PEGTNQEEIDAIL
+1484 EQTNPVEIEAIL

-1517 TFNKKQMDAI
+1517 TFNQKQRDEI
-1527 ENRLSEST
+1527 EEQLSEST

-1547 GGETMFVKNLE
+1547 GGETIFVKNLE

-1573 FSKNLKGEIPLN
+1573 FSKNLKGELPLN
-1585 FGPLTIA
+1585 FGPLNNA

-1605 RKQVRIFCSF
+1605 RKQVRVFCSF
-1615 MPDELVN
+1615 KPDELIN
-1622 RKPSSVGVAHLAQ
+1622 RNPSSVGVAHLAQ
-1635 FLKMANKEAEDSEEL
+1635 FLKMANKEEDSEEL
-1650 YIIREPHPDRMR
+1650 YVTREPHPDRMR
-1662 KVVLTALKDAGLNA
+1662 KQVLSALKDAGLNA

-1706 DGPRWNA
+1706 DGPRWNS

-1754 RIKDV
+1754 RIKSV
-1759 VDKVLKSGPA
+1759 VEDVLKTGA
-1769 PVKKAQKKIEVEP
+1769 KPVKKAQKKTELGP

-1787 NSDEVADGE
+1787 NSDEVEDGE
-1796 NPIDRLLQEIDE
+1796 NPIDRLLQEVEE
-1808 WIPMYPAVIA
+1808 WTPMYPSVIA

-1829 GVKKAVSEIAI
+1829 GVQKAVHEIAV
-1840 QLTDAEGPVSPG
+1840 QLTDSEGPVSPG
-1852 RLAKFIA
+1852 RLAKFVA

-1867 VANRVNEINNMEF
+1867 VTNRVDAINGLPY
-1880 PGQKRDPEGFLF
+1880 PGQKRDAEGFLF
-1892 PQGVTHLTFPL
+1892 PKGETHLTFSL

-1910 SARHIQDISITEISN
+1910 SARHIQDISLTEISN
-1925 AMKSICA
+1925 AMKAICGA
-1932 VAHGIRPEQL
+1932 AHGVRPEQL

-1962 LDLARSFGLK
+1962 LDMARSFGLK
-1972 HGRLVQDGEY
+1972 NGRLTQDGEY
-1982 IQAATQ
+1982 IQASTK

>member
-1 MTSLESKTVGDYVFT
+1 MSSKT
-16 IDSDNFITYATAF
+16 A
-29 NGKSIIRSLG
+29 
-39 IKSMSPKTSLNVT
+39 LNVT
-52 VEITIQS
+52 IEVTIQS
-59 LGKLLSQPWTAQIGT
+59 LGKSLSHPWTAQVGT
-74 FDNKPIRFE
+74 LDNKPIRFE
-83 NLSLDF
+83 DLSLDF
-89 ITELLFQ
+89 YSELLFQ
-96 QTETVPAE
+96 QIETVPAE
-104 FKVRLLEEGTQELCA
+104 LKVRLLEEGAQQLCE
-119 VVWNLDLYSPS
+119 VIWSLDFYSPS
-130 TWLWSDSAK
+130 TWLLTDSTK
-139 ENLAAFVQPNH
+139 ETLAAFVQPNH
-150 PVLRAVLDE
+150 PVLRGVLDE
-159 AVLILGKETKISAL
+159 AVSILGKETKISAL
-173 PGYQLPPLVRPMV
+173 PGYQLPQLVRPMV

-201 NPPASWDLPGG
+201 DPPASWDLKG
-212 QRIRNAQQI
+212 QRIRNPQTV
-221 LEEKVGTCLDTAV
+221 LDEKVGTCLDTAV

-241 ASGLNPVV
+241 ASGLHPVIAV
-249 ALIPGHAFVG
+249 IPGHAFVG
-259 YWTAE
+259 FWTAE
-264 YYVEKGDPPLWTEL
+264 YYAEQADPPLWTEL

-296 TTTICEGLNQTP
+296 TTTICDGLNQVP

-316 RARISSTEGLGV
+316 RGRISSTDGLGSL
-328 KSSESTLINVAA
+328 SSKSTLVNVVA
-340 CRLLRP
+340 CRVLRP
-346 RPIRPM
+346 RPIRPI
-352 PATFKSPDGTV
+352 PAVFKSPDGTV
-363 QVIEYKPMEFNV
+363 QVIEYKPIEFSV
-375 NLLKKQLSSEGG
+375 NLLKKQMSEEGG
-387 QGAAASTLDLNVP
+387 QGGAASTLDLNVP

-418 LINYRGTN
+418 LINYRGSN
-426 AARILSTPGLL
+426 SVRILSAPGILG
-437 HVLEDLLQNNQTL
+437 VLENLLQNNQTL
-450 SLVPSRPS
+450 TLVPSRPS
-458 KGSEANAESSIL
+458 KGSESTADTTIL
-470 DVRGEVVGGGDSA
+470 DARGEVAGGGDSA
-483 SRLAE
+483 STIAE

-494 VVTDFPEDSHKTT
+494 IITDFPEDSHKST

-513 AAKTFVEETG
+513 SAKTFMEETG

-528 LALGTL
+528 LAMGTL
-534 NWWVK
+534 NWSVK
-539 KGSNGELQE
+539 NSKGESQA

-563 NRGREYFLTIDESSQ
+563 NRGREYFLAIDESSQ

-583 SLAEKLRRDYG
+583 SLAEKLRRDLG
-594 VNLDKLVNLVEDESG
+594 INLEKLVNLVEDESG

-615 FEYVRKTFA
+615 FEYIRKTLA
-624 AAGINNFRVDEKASI
+624 AAGINNFRVDEKANLG
-639 SIFNFSTY
+639 IFNFSTY

-656 WEKFQENA
+656 WKKFQENS
-664 LINHFINSPN
+664 LIDHFINSPN
-674 SEFKDPVQDVP
+674 SEFKDPVQGVAE
-685 QEDLDYLVSR
+685 EDLDYLVSR

-746 FVAQKEDAREVV
+746 FVAQKEDARDVV
-758 ANRLEAAGLA
+758 AQRLESAGLA

-778 TSPRVIKEQLA
+778 TSPRAIKEQLV

-822 RLHEVGRLGESI
+822 RLHETGRLGESI

-839 KKLAVQGTTA
+839 KKLAVQGSTA
-849 LPIPGEFIANSSVE
+849 LPIPGEFIANSTVE
-863 DKELLHRSTKNL
+863 DKELLHRSIKNL

-890 SFTTRTLDF
+890 SFTTRTSDF
-899 SESELAELKDLV
+899 SEPELSELKDLV

-916 SLPVIQRS
+916 SLLVIQNSS
-924 PQSVTFLNSAKSVE
+924 PSLAFLNAATSVE
-938 EITRIRSLQ
+938 EITGIRSLQ

-972 KSLEIFRTA
+972 KSLEIFETS
-981 LNATTFDVSRLDSME
+981 LKATPFDVNRLDSLE
-996 IDIWITKA
+996 IDVWITKA

-1030 GSAITA
+1030 GTAITS
-1036 DKTQIVTALESLRS
+1036 DKTKTVAALESLRS

-1057 AVNDL
+1057 AVTDL
-1062 MQIPG
+1062 THIPG
-1067 IRIDE
+1067 VRIDE
-1072 TLNFYTQDVL
+1072 TVNFYSQEVL
-1082 QTHFE
+1082 QAHSE
-1087 MLERVEELS
+1087 MLARIEELT
-1096 SFLSYTNC
+1096 SFLSLTNC
-1104 DSQTLEG
+1104 DPQTLEG
-1111 LRSPAS
+1111 LRAPS
-1117 SDSLAA
+1117 SADALKA

-1136 ILVSNEDSVTRWCN
+1136 ILASNVDSVARWSDGN
-1150 GGKFGTRFAEAIT
+1150 KFGKKFAETVNEWA
-1163 QWSVDGLEHS
+1163 VDGLEHS

-1179 WIALNAAAQPFVQHS
+1179 WVALNQAAQPLVEKS
-1194 LTEALSQLLS
+1194 LNEALSQLLT
-1204 GKVSYID
+1204 GKVNYID

-1216 LNGYYEALIQ
+1216 LNGYYETLVQ
-1226 NLKVE
+1226 NLRVE

-1253 TEIRDR
+1253 SEIRDR
-1259 LPRITGAE
+1259 LPRITGSE

-1292 PKSRTPIQTLL
+1292 PKNRTPIQTLL

-1353 AIGRAKAVIVVGDS
+1353 AIGRAKAVIIVGDS

-1378 RNNESEEEE
+1378 RNHDSDEEE

-1400 SILDHCETALIP
+1400 SILDHCEAALIP

-1458 HVPGGQFLRPEN
+1458 YVPGGQFLRGEN
-1470 KPFYKVSKNGKNDF
+1470 DPVYKPGKTPKVKYK
-1484 PEGTNQEEIDAIL
+1484 EQTNPVEIEAIL

-1517 TFNKKQMDAI
+1517 TFNQRQREEI
-1527 ENRLSEST
+1527 EEQLSEST

-1547 GGETMFVKNLE
+1547 GGETIFVKNLE

-1573 FSKNLKGEIPLN
+1573 FSKNLKGELPLN
-1585 FGPLTIA
+1585 FGPLNNA

-1605 RKQVRIFCSF
+1605 RKQVRVFCSF
-1615 MPDELVN
+1615 KPDELIN
-1622 RKPSSVGVAHLAQ
+1622 RNPSSVGVAHLAQ
-1635 FLKMANKEAEDSEEL
+1635 FLKMANKEEDSEEL
-1650 YIIREPHPDRMR
+1650 YVTREPHPDRMR
-1662 KVVLTALKDAGLNA
+1662 KQVLSALKDAGLNA

-1706 DGPRWNA
+1706 DGPRWNS

-1754 RIKDV
+1754 RIKSV
-1759 VDKVLKSGPA
+1759 VEDVLKTGA
-1769 PVKKAQKKIEVEP
+1769 KPVKRAQKKTELGP

-1787 NSDEVADGE
+1787 NSDEVEDGE
-1796 NPIDRLLQEIDE
+1796 NPIDRLLQEVEE
-1808 WIPMYPAVIA
+1808 WTPMYPAVIA

-1829 GVKKAVSEIAI
+1829 GVQKAVHEIAV
-1840 QLTDAEGPVSPG
+1840 QLTDSEGPVSPG
-1852 RLAKFIA
+1852 RLAKFVA

-1867 VANRVNEINNMEF
+1867 VTNRVDAINGLPY
-1880 PGQKRDPEGFLF
+1880 PGQKRDAEGFLF
-1892 PQGVTHLTFPL
+1892 PKGETHLTFSL

-1910 SARHIQDISITEISN
+1910 SARHIQDISLTEISN
-1925 AMKSICA
+1925 AMKAICGA
-1932 VAHGIRPEQL
+1932 AHGVRPEQL

-1962 LDLARSFGLK
+1962 LDMARSFGLK
-1972 HGRLVQDGEY
+1972 NGRLTQDGEY
-1982 IQAATQ
+1982 IQASTK

>member
-1 MTSLESKTVGDYVFT
+1 MSSKT
-16 IDSDNFITYATAF
+16 A
-29 NGKSIIRSLG
+29 
-39 IKSMSPKTSLNVT
+39 LNVT
-52 VEITIQS
+52 IEVTIQS
-59 LGKLLSQPWTAQIGT
+59 LGKSLSHPWTAQVGT
-74 FDNKPIRFE
+74 LDNKPIRFE
-83 NLSLDF
+83 DLSLDF
-89 ITELLFQ
+89 YSELLFQ
-96 QTETVPAE
+96 QIETVPAE
-104 FKVRLLEEGTQELCA
+104 LKVRLLEEGAQQLCE
-119 VVWNLDLYSPS
+119 VIWSLDFYSPS
-130 TWLWSDSAK
+130 TWLLTDSTK
-139 ENLAAFVQPNH
+139 ETLAAFVQPNH
-150 PVLRAVLDE
+150 PVLRGVLDE
-159 AVLILGKETKISAL
+159 AVSILGKETKISAL
-173 PGYQLPPLVRPMV
+173 PGYQLPQLVRPMV

-201 NPPASWDLPGG
+201 DPPASWDLKG
-212 QRIRNAQQI
+212 QRIRNPQTV
-221 LEEKVGTCLDTAV
+221 LDEKVGTCLDTAV

-241 ASGLNPVV
+241 ASGLHPVIAV
-249 ALIPGHAFVG
+249 IPGHAFVG
-259 YWTAE
+259 FWTAE
-264 YYVEKGDPPLWTEL
+264 YYAEQADPPLWTEL

-296 TTTICEGLNQTP
+296 TTTICDGLNQVP

-316 RARISSTEGLGV
+316 RGRISSTDGLGSL
-328 KSSESTLINVAA
+328 SSRSTLVNVVA
-340 CRLLRP
+340 CRVLRP
-346 RPIRPM
+346 RPIRPI
-352 PATFKSPDGTV
+352 PAVFKSPDGTV
-363 QVIEYKPMEFNV
+363 QVIEYKPIEFSV
-375 NLLKKQLSSEGG
+375 NLLKKQMSEEGG
-387 QGAAASTLDLNVP
+387 QGGAASTLDLNVP

-418 LINYRGTN
+418 LINYRGSN
-426 AARILSTPGLL
+426 SVRILSAPGILG
-437 HVLEDLLQNNQTL
+437 VLENLLQNNQTL
-450 SLVPSRPS
+450 TLVPSRPS
-458 KGSEANAESSIL
+458 KGSESTADTTIL
-470 DVRGEVVGGGDSA
+470 DARGEVAGGGDSA
-483 SRLAE
+483 STIAE

-494 VVTDFPEDSHKTT
+494 IITDFPEDSHKST

-513 AAKTFVEETG
+513 SAKTFMEETG

-528 LALGTL
+528 LAMGTL
-534 NWWVK
+534 NWSVK
-539 KGSNGELQE
+539 NSKGESQA

-563 NRGREYFLTIDESSQ
+563 NRGREYFLAIDESSQ

-583 SLAEKLRRDYG
+583 SLAEKLRRDLG
-594 VNLDKLVNLVEDESG
+594 INLEKLVNLVEDESG

-615 FEYVRKTFA
+615 FDYIRKTFA
-624 AAGINNFRVDEKASI
+624 AAGINNFRVDEKANLG
-639 SIFNFSTY
+639 IFNFSTY

-656 WEKFQENA
+656 WKKFQENA

-674 SEFKDPVQDVP
+674 SEFKDPVQGVTE
-685 QEDLDYLVSR
+685 EDLDYLVSR

-746 FVAQKEDAREVV
+746 FVAQKEDARDVV
-758 ANRLEAAGLA
+758 AQRLESAGLA

-778 TSPRVIKEQLA
+778 TSPRAIKEQLV

-822 RLHEVGRLGESI
+822 RLHETGRLGESI

-839 KKLAVQGTTA
+839 KKLAVQGSTA
-849 LPIPGEFIANSSVE
+849 LPIPGEFIANSTVE
-863 DKELLHRSTKNL
+863 DKELLHRSIKNL

-890 SFTTRTLDF
+890 SFTTRTSDF
-899 SESELAELKDLV
+899 SEPELSELKDLV

-916 SLPVIQRS
+916 SLLVIQNSS
-924 PQSVTFLNSAKSVE
+924 PSLAFLNAATSVE
-938 EITRIRSLQ
+938 EITGIRSLQ

-972 KSLEIFRTA
+972 KSLEIFETS
-981 LNATTFDVSRLDSME
+981 LKATPFDVNRLDSLE
-996 IDIWITKA
+996 IDVWITKA

-1030 GSAITA
+1030 GTAITS
-1036 DKTQIVTALESLRS
+1036 DKTKTVAALESLRS

-1057 AVNDL
+1057 AITDL
-1062 MQIPG
+1062 THIPG
-1067 IRIDE
+1067 VRIDE
-1072 TLNFYTQDVL
+1072 TVNFYSQEVL
-1082 QTHFE
+1082 QAHSE
-1087 MLERVEELS
+1087 MLARIEELT
-1096 SFLSYTNC
+1096 SFLYLTNC
-1104 DSQTLEG
+1104 DPQTLEG
-1111 LRSPAS
+1111 LRAPS
-1117 SDSLAA
+1117 SADALKA

-1136 ILVSNEDSVTRWCN
+1136 ILASNVDSVARWSDGN
-1150 GGKFGTRFAEAIT
+1150 KFGKKFAETVNEWA
-1163 QWSVDGLEHS
+1163 VDGLEHS

-1179 WIALNAAAQPFVQHS
+1179 WVALNQAAQPLVEKS
-1194 LTEALSQLLS
+1194 LNEALSRLLT
-1204 GKVSYID
+1204 GKVNYID

-1216 LNGYYEALIQ
+1216 LNGYYETLVQ
-1226 NLKVE
+1226 NLRVE

-1253 TEIRDR
+1253 SEIRDR
-1259 LPRITGAE
+1259 LPRITGSE

-1292 PKSRTPIQTLL
+1292 PKNRTPIQTLL

-1353 AIGRAKAVIVVGDS
+1353 AIGRAKAVIIVGDS

-1378 RNNESEEEE
+1378 RNHDSDEEE

-1400 SILDHCETALIP
+1400 SILDHCEAALIP

-1458 HVPGGQFLRPEN
+1458 YVLGGQFLRGEN
-1470 KPFYKVSKNGKNDF
+1470 DPVYKPGKTTKVMYK
-1484 PEGTNQEEIDAIL
+1484 EQTNPVEIEAIL

-1517 TFNKKQMDAI
+1517 TFNQKQRDEI
-1527 ENRLSEST
+1527 EEQLSEST

-1547 GGETMFVKNLE
+1547 GGETIFVKNLE

-1573 FSKNLKGEIPLN
+1573 FSKNLKGELPLN
-1585 FGPLTIA
+1585 FGPLNNA

-1605 RKQVRIFCSF
+1605 RKQVRVFCSF
-1615 MPDELVN
+1615 KPDELIN
-1622 RKPSSVGVAHLAQ
+1622 RNPSSVGVAHLAQ
-1635 FLKMANKEAEDSEEL
+1635 FLKMANKEEDSEEL
-1650 YIIREPHPDRMR
+1650 YVTREPHPDRMR
-1662 KVVLTALKDAGLNA
+1662 KQVLSALKDAGLNA

-1706 DGPRWNA
+1706 DGPRWNS

-1754 RIKDV
+1754 RIKSV
-1759 VDKVLKSGPA
+1759 VEDVLKTGA
-1769 PVKKAQKKIEVEP
+1769 KPVKKAQKKTELGP

-1787 NSDEVADGE
+1787 NSEEVEDGE
-1796 NPIDRLLQEIDE
+1796 NPIDRLLQEVEE
-1808 WIPMYPAVIA
+1808 WTPMYPAVIA

-1829 GVKKAVSEIAI
+1829 GVQKAVHEIAV
-1840 QLTDAEGPVSPG
+1840 QLTDSEGPVSPG
-1852 RLAKFIA
+1852 RLAKFVA

-1867 VANRVNEINNMEF
+1867 VTNRVDAINGLPY
-1880 PGQKRDPEGFLF
+1880 PGQKRDAEGFLF
-1892 PQGVTHLTFPL
+1892 PKGETHLTFSL

-1910 SARHIQDISITEISN
+1910 SARHIQDISLTEISN
-1925 AMKSICA
+1925 AMKAICGA
-1932 VAHGIRPEQL
+1932 AHGVRPEQL

-1962 LDLARSFGLK
+1962 LDMARSFGLK
-1972 HGRLVQDGEY
+1972 NGRLTQDGEY
-1982 IQAATQ
+1982 IQASTK

>member
-1 MTSLESKTVGDYVFT
+1 MTLLDSKTVGDYVFT

-29 NGKSIIRSLG
+29 NGKSIIRALG
-39 IKSMSPKTSLNVT
+39 IRSMSSKTALNVT
-52 VEITIQS
+52 IEVTIQS
-59 LGKLLSQPWTAQIGT
+59 LGKSLSQPWKAQVGT
-74 FDNKPIRFE
+74 LDNKPIRFE

-89 ITELLFQ
+89 YSELLFQ
-96 QTETVPAE
+96 QIETVPAE
-104 FKVRLLEEGTQELCA
+104 LKVRLLEEGAQQLCE
-119 VVWNLDLYSPS
+119 VIWSLDFYSPS
-130 TWLWSDSAK
+130 TWLLTDSTK
-139 ENLAAFVQPNH
+139 ETLAAFVQPNH
-150 PVLRAVLDE
+150 PVLRGVLDE
-159 AVLILGKETKISAL
+159 AVSILGKETKISAL
-173 PGYQLPPLVRPMV
+173 PGYQLPQLVRPMV

-201 NPPASWDLPGG
+201 DPPASWDLKG
-212 QRIRNAQQI
+212 QRIRNPQTV
-221 LEEKVGTCLDTAV
+221 LDEKVGTCLDTAV

-241 ASGLNPVV
+241 ASGLHPVIAV
-249 ALIPGHAFVG
+249 IPGHAFVG
-259 YWTAE
+259 FWTAE
-264 YYVEKGDPPLWTEL
+264 YYAEQADPPLWTEL

-296 TTTICEGLNQTP
+296 TTTICDGLNQVP

-316 RARISSTEGLGV
+316 RGRISSTDGLGSL
-328 KSSESTLINVAA
+328 SSRSTLVNVVA
-340 CRLLRP
+340 CRVLRP
-346 RPIRPM
+346 RPIRPI
-352 PATFKSPDGTV
+352 PAVFKSPDGTV
-363 QVIEYKPMEFNV
+363 QVIEYKPIEFSV
-375 NLLKKQLSSEGG
+375 NLLKKQMSEEGG
-387 QGAAASTLDLNVP
+387 QGGAASTLDLNVP

-418 LINYRGTN
+418 LINYRGSN
-426 AARILSTPGLL
+426 SVRILSAPGILG
-437 HVLEDLLQNNQTL
+437 VLENLLQNNQTL
-450 SLVPSRPS
+450 TLVPSRPS
-458 KGSEANAESSIL
+458 KGSESTADTTIL
-470 DVRGEVVGGGDSA
+470 DARGEVAGGGDSA
-483 SRLAE
+483 STIAE

-494 VVTDFPEDSHKTT
+494 IITDFPEDSHKST

-513 AAKTFVEETG
+513 SAKTFMEETG

-528 LALGTL
+528 LAMGTL
-534 NWWVK
+534 NWSVK
-539 KGSNGELQE
+539 NSKGESQA

-563 NRGREYFLTIDESSQ
+563 NRGREYFLAIDESSQ

-583 SLAEKLRRDYG
+583 SLAEKLRRDLG
-594 VNLDKLVNLVEDESG
+594 INLEKLVNLVEDESG

-615 FEYVRKTFA
+615 FDYIRKTFA
-624 AAGINNFRVDEKASI
+624 AAGINNFRVDEKANLG
-639 SIFNFSTY
+639 IFNFSTY

-656 WEKFQENA
+656 WKKFQENA

-674 SEFKDPVQDVP
+674 SEFKDPVQGVTE
-685 QEDLDYLVSR
+685 EDLDYLVSR

-746 FVAQKEDAREVV
+746 FVAQKEDARDVV
-758 ANRLEAAGLA
+758 AQRLESAGLA

-778 TSPRVIKEQLA
+778 TSPRAIKEQLV

-822 RLHEVGRLGESI
+822 RLHEAGRLGESI

-839 KKLAVQGTTA
+839 KKLAVQGSTA
-849 LPIPGEFIANSSVE
+849 LPIPGEFIANSTVE
-863 DKELLHRSTKNL
+863 DKELLHRSIKNL

-890 SFTTRTLDF
+890 SFTTRTSDF
-899 SESELAELKDLV
+899 SEPELSELKDLV

-916 SLPVIQRS
+916 SLLVIQNSS
-924 PQSVTFLNSAKSVE
+924 PSLAFLNAATSVE
-938 EITRIRSLQ
+938 EITGIRSLQ

-972 KSLEIFRTA
+972 KSLEIFETS
-981 LNATTFDVSRLDSME
+981 LKATPFDVNRLDSLE
-996 IDIWITKA
+996 VDVWITKA

-1030 GSAITA
+1030 GTAITS
-1036 DKTQIVTALESLRS
+1036 DKTKTVAALESLRS

-1057 AVNDL
+1057 AITDL
-1062 MQIPG
+1062 THIPG
-1067 IRIDE
+1067 VRIDE
-1072 TLNFYTQDVL
+1072 TVNFYSQEVL
-1082 QTHFE
+1082 QAHSE
-1087 MLERVEELS
+1087 MLARIEELT
-1096 SFLSYTNC
+1096 SFLSLTNC
-1104 DSQTLEG
+1104 DPQTLEG
-1111 LRSPAS
+1111 LRAPS
-1117 SDSLAA
+1117 SADALKA

-1136 ILVSNEDSVTRWCN
+1136 ILASNVDSVARWSDGN
-1150 GGKFGTRFAEAIT
+1150 KFGKKFAETVNEWA
-1163 QWSVDGLEHS
+1163 VDGLEHS

-1179 WIALNAAAQPFVQHS
+1179 WVALNQAAQPLVEKS
-1194 LTEALSQLLS
+1194 LNEALSQLLT
-1204 GKVSYID
+1204 GKVNYID

-1216 LNGYYEALIQ
+1216 LNGYYETLVQ
-1226 NLKVE
+1226 NLRVE

-1253 TEIRDR
+1253 SEIRDR
-1259 LPRITGAE
+1259 LPRITGSE

-1292 PKSRTPIQTLL
+1292 PKNRTPIQTLL

-1353 AIGRAKAVIVVGDS
+1353 AIGRAKAVIIVGDS

-1378 RNNESEEEE
+1378 RNHDSDEEE

-1400 SILDHCETALIP
+1400 SILDHCEAALIP

-1458 HVPGGQFLRPEN
+1458 YVPGGQFLRGEN
-1470 KPFYKVSKNGKNDF
+1470 DPVYKPGKTPKVMYK
-1484 PEGTNQEEIDAIL
+1484 EQTNPVEIEAIM

-1517 TFNKKQMDAI
+1517 TFNQRQREEI
-1527 ENRLSEST
+1527 EEQLSEST

-1547 GGETMFVKNLE
+1547 GGETIFVKNLE

-1573 FSKNLKGEIPLN
+1573 FSKNLKGELPLN
-1585 FGPLTIA
+1585 FGPLNNA

-1605 RKQVRIFCSF
+1605 RKQVRVFCSF
-1615 MPDELVN
+1615 KPDELIN
-1622 RKPSSVGVAHLAQ
+1622 RNPSSVGVAHLAQ
-1635 FLKMANKEAEDSEEL
+1635 FLKMANKEEDSEEL
-1650 YIIREPHPDRMR
+1650 YVTREPHPDRMR
-1662 KVVLTALKDAGLNA
+1662 KQVLSALKDAGLNA

-1706 DGPRWNA
+1706 DGPRWNS

-1754 RIKDV
+1754 RIKSV
-1759 VDKVLKSGPA
+1759 VEDVLKTGA
-1769 PVKKAQKKIEVEP
+1769 KPVKKAQKKTELGP

-1787 NSDEVADGE
+1787 NSDEVEDGE
-1796 NPIDRLLQEIDE
+1796 NPIDRLLQEVEE
-1808 WIPMYPAVIA
+1808 WTPMYPAVIA

-1829 GVKKAVSEIAI
+1829 GVQKAVHEIAV
-1840 QLTDAEGPVSPG
+1840 QLTDSEGPVSPG
-1852 RLAKFIA
+1852 RLAKFVA

-1867 VANRVNEINNMEF
+1867 VTNRVDAINGLPY
-1880 PGQKRDPEGFLF
+1880 PGQKRDAEGFLF
-1892 PQGVTHLTFPL
+1892 PKGETHLTFSL

-1910 SARHIQDISITEISN
+1910 SARHIQDISLTEISN
-1925 AMKSICA
+1925 AMKAICGA
-1932 VAHGIRPEQL
+1932 AHGVRPEQL

-1962 LDLARSFGLK
+1962 LDMARSFGLK
-1972 HGRLVQDGEY
+1972 NGRLTQDGEY
-1982 IQAATQ
+1982 IQASTK

>member
-1 MTSLESKTVGDYVFT
+1 MTSLESRTVGDYVFT

-29 NGKSIIRSLG
+29 NGKSIIRALEIRST
-39 IKSMSPKTSLNVT
+39 SPKTSLNVT
-52 VEITIQS
+52 IEVTIQS
-59 LGKLLSQPWTAQIGT
+59 LGKSLSHPWTAQVGT

-83 NLSLDF
+83 DLSLDF
-89 ITELLFQ
+89 YSELLFQ
-96 QTETVPAE
+96 QIETVPAE
-104 FKVRLLEEGTQELCA
+104 LKVRLLEEGTQQLCE
-119 VVWNLDLYSPS
+119 VIWSLDFYSPS
-130 TWLWSDSAK
+130 TWLLTDSTK
-139 ENLAAFVQPNH
+139 ETLAAFVQPNH
-150 PVLRAVLDE
+150 PVLRGVLDE
-159 AVLILGKETKISAL
+159 AVSILGKETKISAL
-173 PGYQLPPLVRPMV
+173 PGYQLPELVRPMV

-201 NPPASWDLPGG
+201 DPPASWDLKG
-212 QRIRNAQQI
+212 QRIRNPQTV
-221 LEEKVGTCLDTAV
+221 LDEKVGTCLDTAI

-241 ASGLNPVV
+241 ASGLHPVIAV
-249 ALIPGHAFVG
+249 IPGHAFVG
-259 YWTAE
+259 FWTAE
-264 YYVEKGDPPLWTEL
+264 YYEEQADPPLWTEL

-296 TTTICEGLNQTP
+296 TTTICDGLNQTP
-308 YAQAVTET
+308 YAQAVTQT
-316 RARISSTEGLGV
+316 RRSISSTDGLGSL
-328 KSSESTLINVAA
+328 SSRSTLVNVVA
-340 CRLLRP
+340 CRVLRP
-346 RPIRPM
+346 RPIRPI
-352 PATFKSPDGTV
+352 PAVFTSPDGTV
-363 QVIEYKPMEFNV
+363 QVIEYKPVEFSV
-375 NLLKKQLSSEGG
+375 NLLKKQISDEGG

-418 LINYRGTN
+418 LINYRGSN
-426 AARILSTPGLL
+426 SVRILSAPGILG
-437 HVLEDLLQNNQTL
+437 VLENLLQNNQTL
-450 SLVPSRPS
+450 TLVPSRPS
-458 KGSEANAESSIL
+458 KGSAATADSTIL
-470 DVRGEVVGGGDSA
+470 DARGEVAGSGDSA
-483 SRLAE
+483 STIAE

-494 VVTDFPEDSHKTT
+494 VITDFPEDSHKST

-513 AAKTFVEETG
+513 SAKTFVEETG

-534 NWWVK
+534 NWSVK
-539 KGSNGELQE
+539 NSKGENQAI
-548 VTSPLILVPVNIISK
+548 TSPLILVPVNIISK
-563 NRGREYFLTIDESSQ
+563 NRGREYFLAIDESSQ

-583 SLAEKLRRDYG
+583 SLAEKLRRDLG
-594 VNLDKLVNLVEDESG
+594 IDLEKLVNLVEDESG

-615 FEYVRKTFA
+615 FEYIRKTFA
-624 AAGINNFRVDEKASI
+624 AAGINNFRVDEKANLG
-639 SIFNFSTY
+639 IFNFSTY

-656 WEKFQENA
+656 WKKFEENA
-664 LINHFINSPN
+664 LIHHFINSPN
-674 SEFKDPVQDVP
+674 SEFKDPVQGVP
-685 QEDLDYLVSR
+685 EEDLDYLVSR

-746 FVAQKEDAREVV
+746 FVAQKEDARDVV
-758 ANRLEAAGLA
+758 AKRLESAGLA

-817 QKYRN
+817 QKYRT
-822 RLHEVGRLGESI
+822 RLHEKGRLGESI

-839 KKLAVQGTTA
+839 KKLAVQGSIA
-849 LPIPGEFIANSSVE
+849 LPVSGEFIANSTVE
-863 DKELLHRSTKNL
+863 DKEILHRSTKNL

-881 TGIASTNPW
+881 TGIASSNPW
-890 SFTTRTLDF
+890 SFTTRTSDF
-899 SESELAELKDLV
+899 SETELSELKNLA

-916 SLPVIQRS
+916 SLSVIQKS
-924 PQSVTFLNSAKSVE
+924 PQSLTFLNSISSVE
-938 EITRIRSLQ
+938 EIIGVRSLQ

-972 KSLEIFRTA
+972 KSLEIFATA
-981 LNATTFDVSRLDSME
+981 LKATPFDVTRLDSLE
-996 IDIWITKA
+996 IDVWITKA

-1017 KQGGVLKKITAIL
+1017 KQGGVLKKITTIL
-1030 GSAITA
+1030 GSSVTS
-1036 DKTQIVTALESLRS
+1036 DKTKTVAALESLRS

-1062 MQIPG
+1062 TQIPG
-1067 IRIDE
+1067 VRIDE
-1072 TLNFYTQDVL
+1072 TVNFYTQEVL
-1082 QTHFE
+1082 QTHFD
-1087 MLERVEELS
+1087 MLARIEELT
-1096 SFLSYTNC
+1096 SFLSLTKC
-1104 DSQTLEG
+1104 DSQTLAD
-1111 LRSPAS
+1111 LRSPS
-1117 SDSLAA
+1117 SVDSLAA
-1123 LVGLGDKTKRVFE
+1123 LVGLGEKTKRVFE
-1136 ILVSNEDSVTRWCN
+1136 ILASNEESVARWSHGN
-1150 GGKFGTRFAEAIT
+1150 KFGTKFAEAIN
-1163 QWSVDGLEHS
+1163 QWATDGLEHS

-1179 WIALNAAAQPFVQHS
+1179 WVALNAAAQPFVEKS
-1194 LTEALSQLLS
+1194 LTEALSLLLT
-1204 GKVSYID
+1204 GEVSYID
-1211 GPNAF
+1211 GPNSF
-1216 LNGYYEALIQ
+1216 LNGYYEALVQ

-1378 RNNESEEEE
+1378 RNNDTEEEE

-1458 HVPGGQFLRPEN
+1458 YVPGGQFLRDEN
-1470 KPFYKVSKNGKNDF
+1470 KPFYKFSKTPKESYPD
-1484 PEGTNQEEIDAIL
+1484 GTNQEEIDAIL

-1527 ENRLSEST
+1527 ENRLSDST

-1547 GGETMFVKNLE
+1547 GGESIFVKNLE

-1573 FSKNLKGEIPLN
+1573 FSKNLKGELPLN

-1605 RKQVRIFCSF
+1605 RKQVRVFCSF
-1615 MPDELVN
+1615 KPDDLVN
-1622 RKPSSVGVAHLAQ
+1622 RKPSSVGVSHLAQ
-1635 FLKMANKEAEDSEEL
+1635 FLKMANKETEDSEDL
-1650 YIIREPHPDRMR
+1650 YVIREPHPDRMR
-1662 KVVLTALKDAGLNA
+1662 KVVLSALKEAGLNA

-1754 RIKDV
+1754 RIKDAV
-1759 VDKVLKSGPA
+1759 ENVLKSGAA

-1787 NSDEVADGE
+1787 NSDEVEEGE
-1796 NPIDRLLQEIDE
+1796 NPIDRLLQEVDE

-1829 GVKKAVSEIAI
+1829 GVQKAVHDIAV

-1852 RLAKFIA
+1852 RLAKFVA

-1867 VANRVNEINNMEF
+1867 VANRVDAINGLPY
-1880 PGQKRDPEGFLF
+1880 PGQKRDAEGFLF
-1892 PQGVTHLTFPL
+1892 PKGETHLTFSL

-1910 SARHIQDISITEISN
+1910 SARHIQDISLTEISN

-1951 ITKVSAATNQR
+1951 ITKVSAASNQR
-1962 LDLARSFGLK
+1962 LDLARTFGLK
-1972 HGRLVQDGEY
+1972 NGRLVQDGEY
-1982 IQAATQ
+1982 IQAAT

>member
-1 MTSLESKTVGDYVFT
+1 M
-16 IDSDNFITYATAF
+16 
-29 NGKSIIRSLG
+29 
-39 IKSMSPKTSLNVT
+39 
-52 VEITIQS
+52 
-59 LGKLLSQPWTAQIGT
+59 
-74 FDNKPIRFE
+74 
-83 NLSLDF
+83 
-89 ITELLFQ
+89 
-96 QTETVPAE
+96 
-104 FKVRLLEEGTQELCA
+104 
-119 VVWNLDLYSPS
+119 
-130 TWLWSDSAK
+130 
-139 ENLAAFVQPNH
+139 
-150 PVLRAVLDE
+150 
-159 AVLILGKETKISAL
+159 
-173 PGYQLPPLVRPMV
+173 
-186 QSIYQAL
+186 
-193 VNRKITYS
+193 
-201 NPPASWDLPGG
+201 
-212 QRIRNAQQI
+212 
-221 LEEKVGTCLDTAV
+221 
-234 LFASLLE
+234 
-241 ASGLNPVV
+241 
-249 ALIPGHAFVG
+249 
-259 YWTAE
+259 
-264 YYVEKGDPPLWTEL
+264 
-278 PISDVINLVDS
+278 
-289 GYIELIE
+289 
-296 TTTICEGLNQTP
+296 
-308 YAQAVTET
+308 
-316 RARISSTEGLGV
+316 
-328 KSSESTLINVAA
+328 
-340 CRLLRP
+340 
-346 RPIRPM
+346 
-352 PATFKSPDGTV
+352 
-363 QVIEYKPMEFNV
+363 
-375 NLLKKQLSSEGG
+375 
-387 QGAAASTLDLNVP
+387 
-400 PVVRRW
+400 
-406 LDSLLDLSLRNP
+406 
-418 LINYRGTN
+418 
-426 AARILSTPGLL
+426 
-437 HVLEDLLQNNQTL
+437 
-450 SLVPSRPS
+450 
-458 KGSEANAESSIL
+458 
-470 DVRGEVVGGGDSA
+470 
-483 SRLAE
+483 
-488 ALSKKI
+488 
-494 VVTDFPEDSHKTT
+494 
-507 LRKLAS
+507 
-513 AAKTFVEETG
+513 
-523 SNGLY
+523 
-528 LALGTL
+528 
-534 NWWVK
+534 
-539 KGSNGELQE
+539 
-548 VTSPLILVPVNIISK
+548 VPVNIISK
-563 NRGREYFLTIDESSQ
+563 NRGREYFLAIDESSQ

-583 SLAEKLRRDYG
+583 SLAEKLRRDLG
-594 VNLDKLVNLVEDESG
+594 INLEKLVNLVEDESG

-615 FEYVRKTFA
+615 FDYIRKTFA
-624 AAGINNFRVDEKASI
+624 AAGINNFRVDEKANLG
-639 SIFNFSTY
+639 IFNFSTY

-656 WEKFQENA
+656 WKKFQENA

-674 SEFKDPVQDVP
+674 SEFKDPVQGVTE
-685 QEDLDYLVSR
+685 EDLDYLVSR

-746 FVAQKEDAREVV
+746 FVAQKEDARDVV
-758 ANRLEAAGLA
+758 AQRLESAGLA

-778 TSPRVIKEQLA
+778 TSPRAIKEQLV

-822 RLHEVGRLGESI
+822 RLHEAGRLGESI

-839 KKLAVQGTTA
+839 KKLAVQGSTA
-849 LPIPGEFIANSSVE
+849 LPIPGEFIANSTVE
-863 DKELLHRSTKNL
+863 DKELLHRSIKNL

-890 SFTTRTLDF
+890 SFTTRTSDF
-899 SESELAELKDLV
+899 SEPELSELKDLV

-916 SLPVIQRS
+916 SLLVIQNSS
-924 PQSVTFLNSAKSVE
+924 PSLAFLNAATSVE
-938 EITRIRSLQ
+938 EITGIRSLQ

-972 KSLEIFRTA
+972 KSLEIFETS
-981 LNATTFDVSRLDSME
+981 LKATPFDVNRLDSLE
-996 IDIWITKA
+996 IDVWITKA

-1030 GSAITA
+1030 GTAITS
-1036 DKTQIVTALESLRS
+1036 DKTKTVAALESLRS

-1057 AVNDL
+1057 AITDL
-1062 MQIPG
+1062 THIPG
-1067 IRIDE
+1067 VRIDE
-1072 TLNFYTQDVL
+1072 TVNFYSQEVL
-1082 QTHFE
+1082 QAHSE
-1087 MLERVEELS
+1087 MLARIEELT
-1096 SFLSYTNC
+1096 SFLSLTNC
-1104 DSQTLEG
+1104 DPQTLEG
-1111 LRSPAS
+1111 LRAPS
-1117 SDSLAA
+1117 SADALKA

-1136 ILVSNEDSVTRWCN
+1136 ILASNVDSVARWSDGN
-1150 GGKFGTRFAEAIT
+1150 KFGKKFAETVNEWA
-1163 QWSVDGLEHS
+1163 VDGLEHS

-1179 WIALNAAAQPFVQHS
+1179 WVALNQAAQPLVEKS
-1194 LTEALSQLLS
+1194 LNEALSRLLT
-1204 GKVSYID
+1204 GKVNYID

-1216 LNGYYEALIQ
+1216 LNGYYETLVQ
-1226 NLKVE
+1226 NLRVE

-1253 TEIRDR
+1253 SEIRDR
-1259 LPRITGAE
+1259 LPRITGSE

-1292 PKSRTPIQTLL
+1292 PKNRTPIQTLL

-1353 AIGRAKAVIVVGDS
+1353 AIGRAKAVIIVGDS

-1378 RNNESEEEE
+1378 RNHDSDEEE

-1400 SILDHCETALIP
+1400 SILDHCEAALIP

-1458 HVPGGQFLRPEN
+1458 YVPGGQFLRGEN
-1470 KPFYKVSKNGKNDF
+1470 DPVYKPGKTTKVMYK
-1484 PEGTNQEEIDAIL
+1484 EQTNPVEIEAIL

-1517 TFNKKQMDAI
+1517 TFNQKQRDEI
-1527 ENRLSEST
+1527 EEQLSEST

-1547 GGETMFVKNLE
+1547 GGETIFVKNLE

-1573 FSKNLKGEIPLN
+1573 FSKNLKGELPLN
-1585 FGPLTIA
+1585 FGPLNNA

-1605 RKQVRIFCSF
+1605 RKQVRVFCSF
-1615 MPDELVN
+1615 KPDELIN
-1622 RKPSSVGVAHLAQ
+1622 RNPSSVGVAHLAQ
-1635 FLKMANKEAEDSEEL
+1635 FLKMANKEEDSEEL
-1650 YIIREPHPDRMR
+1650 YVTREPHPDRMR
-1662 KVVLTALKDAGLNA
+1662 KQVLSALKDAGLNA

-1706 DGPRWNA
+1706 DGPRWNS

-1754 RIKDV
+1754 RIKSV
-1759 VDKVLKSGPA
+1759 VEDVLKTGA
-1769 PVKKAQKKIEVEP
+1769 KPVKKAQKKTELGP

-1787 NSDEVADGE
+1787 NSDEVEDGE
-1796 NPIDRLLQEIDE
+1796 NPIDRLLQEVEE
-1808 WIPMYPAVIA
+1808 WTPMYPAVIA

-1829 GVKKAVSEIAI
+1829 GVQKAVHEIAV
-1840 QLTDAEGPVSPG
+1840 QLTDSEGPVSPG
-1852 RLAKFIA
+1852 RLAKFVA

-1867 VANRVNEINNMEF
+1867 VTNRVDAINGLPY
-1880 PGQKRDPEGFLF
+1880 PGQKRDAEGFLF
-1892 PQGVTHLTFPL
+1892 PKGETHLTFSL

-1910 SARHIQDISITEISN
+1910 SARHIQDISLTEISN
-1925 AMKSICA
+1925 AMKAICRA
-1932 VAHGIRPEQL
+1932 AHGVRPEQL

-1962 LDLARSFGLK
+1962 LDMARSFGLK
-1972 HGRLVQDGEY
+1972 NGRLTQDGEY
-1982 IQAATQ
+1982 IQASTK